1 MEFGLLGPLSVI
13 DRGSDKTP
21 TAPKQRQMLAVLLLN
36 ANHVVSME
44 QFVYELWERNPPSSA
59 IAALYTYIMQ
69 LRRTMGGRPVDD
81 DTPSGRLIRRSRG
94 YQLEVLPGELDLDV
108 FEDRVR
114 AARNALAR
122 NENESAAQ
130 QLRAALGMWRAQL
143 LVDVTTGPVLNAAIA
158 VIERRR
164 LDAIGQRISADLH
177 LGRHH
182 ELIGELSALVYHH
195 ATNEDLAAQLMLA
208 LYRSGRQA
216 DALAAFH
223 VLRRALSEDLGA
235 APTQRMHQLYMDI
248 LSAHPRLEMSSG
260 TQTPLSLDLITALAS

>member
-13 DRGSDKTP
+13 ERGSDRTP

-44 QFVYELWERNPPSSA
+44 QFAYELWEHNPPSSA
-59 IAALYTYIMQ
+59 VAAIYTYIMQ
-69 LRRTMGGRPVDD
+69 LRRTLHDRTADD
-81 DTPSGRLIRRSRG
+81 GTPPDRLMRRRQG
-94 YQLEVLPGELDLDV
+94 YQLEVWPGELDLDL

-114 AARNALAR
+114 VARNSLAR
-122 NENESAAQ
+122 NESEFAAQ
-130 QLRAALGMWRAQL
+130 QLRAALDMWSAPI
-143 LVDVTTGPVLNAAIA
+143 LVDVTAGPVLHAAIA
-158 VIERRR
+158 GIERRR
-164 LDAIGQRISADLH
+164 LDAVSQRISADLH

-195 ATNEDLAAQLMLA
+195 ATNEDLAAQLMIA

-216 DALAAFH
+216 DALATFH
-223 VLRRALSEDLGA
+223 VLRRALSEDLEV
-235 APTQRMHQLYMDI
+235 APSQRMHRLYMDI